1 MGDWIPLVIVF
12 GLFLVV
18 VATGLTI
25 EGRERR
31 SHNPKDPH
39 CEFNDHALSDED
51 EVCHHPR
58 CAARRAG
65 FSH

>member
-1 MGDWIPLVIVF
+1 MDDWVPLIIVF

-18 VATGLTI
+18 VVAGLTY

-31 SHNPKDPH
+31 QHNPKDPR
-39 CEFNDHALSDED
+39 CEFHNHGPRNMR